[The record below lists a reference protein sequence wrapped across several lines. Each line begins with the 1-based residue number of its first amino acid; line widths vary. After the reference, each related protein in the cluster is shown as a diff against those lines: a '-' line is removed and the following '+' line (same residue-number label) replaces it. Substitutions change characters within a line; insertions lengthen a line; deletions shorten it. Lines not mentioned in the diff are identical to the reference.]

1 MTVTIKDVAKE
12 AGVSPSTVSRVISGN
27 PRISEETKRRVRK
40 VMEELGYHPN
50 MNARSLV
57 VKSTETIGLI
67 MPRSA
72 ENTFIN
78 PFFPEV
84 LRGIGAAAQ
93 ERGYSLLISTGRNDE
108 EKIETVVKMVQ
119 GKQVDGVILLNSRMK
134 DPILSYLK
142 KQRFPFVMIGRPLEK
157 NITYVDNDNIASA
170 KEATHYLIEMGH
182 RAIAFVG
189 GNPDHTVTRDRLEG
203 YKEALKEAGLP
214 FSPSQVLHAD
224 FLEEGAYEAVRALL
238 SIGQRPTA
246 FMVTDDLMALGVISA
261 LKEMG
266 FSVPE
271 DVSIVSF
278 NNVFLSRL
286 SSPPL
291 TTVDIGI
298 FQLGFQAVQK
308 LFERIHY
315 PEIAS
320 GHTIIST
327 KLIIRQSVRRLEDR

>member
-1 MTVTIKDVAKE
+1 MTVTIKDVARE

-27 PRISEETKRRVRK
+27 SRISEETKRRVRK
-40 VMEELGYHPN
+40 VMEEMGYHPN

-72 ENTFIN
+72 ENTFLN

-93 ERGYSLLISTGRNDE
+93 ERGYSLLLSTGRDDG
-108 EKIETVVKMVQ
+108 EKKETVVKMVQ
-119 GKQVDGVILLNSRMK
+119 GKQVDGVILLNSRIR
-134 DPILSYLK
+134 DPILAYLK
-142 KQRFPFVMIGRPLEK
+142 KQRFPFVMVGRPLEK
-157 NITYVDNDNIASA
+157 NITYVDNDNVTSA
-170 KEATHYLIEMGH
+170 KEATRYLIEMGH
-182 RAIAFVG
+182 RSIAFVG
-189 GNPDHTVTRDRLEG
+189 GNPEYTVTHDRLEG
-203 YKEALKEAGLP
+203 YKEALKEAGLLYH
-214 FSPSQVLHAD
+214 PSQVLSGD

-238 SIGQRPTA
+238 SLGQRPTA
-246 FMVTDDLMALGVISA
+246 FLVTDDLMALGVISA

-266 FSVPE
+266 LNVPE

-278 NNVFLSRL
+278 NNVFLARL

-291 TTVDIGI
+291 TTVDIEI
-298 FQLGFQAVQK
+298 FQLGYQAVQK

-320 GHTIIST
+320 SHT
-327 KLIIRQSVRRLEDR
+327 LIKTCLVERQSVRRLEK